1 MKDDV
6 KFTESGTTLT
16 AKLCCELDH
25 HAVKRIR
32 EKIDRMM
39 FEKKP
44 RQLILDFSEVSFMD
58 SSGLGLIIGRA
69 ETASAIGS
77 DVELFGLS
85 DNLLRLLR
93 VCGIEKLSNLTVKK

>member
-6 KFTESGTTLT
+6 KFTENGSTLS

-25 HAVKRIR
+25 HTVKRIR

-44 RQLILDFSEVSFMD
+44 RELILDFSDVSFMD
-58 SSGLGLIIGRA
+58 SSGLGLIIGRS
-69 ETASAIGS
+69 ETASAIGAS
-77 DVELFGLS
+77 VRLCGLS
-85 DNLLRLLR
+85 SNLSRLLC
-93 VCGIEKLSNLTVKK
+93 VCGIEKLDNLTVKK